1 MKLFLNLCLCFVFTT
16 PLWAQKRADALKKA
30 NTDLE
35 SRRVM
40 LPNGWS
46 LTPAGRSLDLGDLPL
61 NIAVSASGNRLAV
74 TNNGQSTQT
83 IQLIDAKNEK
93 VLHSVEIP
101 KSFYGLKFSRDE
113 RFLYAS
119 GGNDNWILQYAVT
132 GDKLV
137 LTDSLVLGKKMTEKI
152 SPVGIEID
160 DARNLLYVVTKENNS
175 LYSLDL
181 TTKKIT
187 HQEKLGHEG
196 YTCVLSPDRSELYIS
211 LWGGKKIAVFNT
223 NTRQITHRID
233 VTYNPNELIL
243 NRKGTLL
250 YVANA
255 GDNSVS
261 VIDTKAKRVVE
272 VLDAALYPNSPAG
285 STTNGLAL
293 SADQKTLYIANADN
307 NSLAVFDVSTPGR
320 SVSKGFIPVGWYPTN
335 VRVVGNRLFVA
346 NGKGYTSFANP
357 QGPQPVSRGVRSES
371 HLGEIA
377 QPNSR
382 LQYIGGL
389 MKGTLSIIDEPNADL
404 MALYAKK
411 VYGNTPYKKSA
422 ELIAEGEPGNP
433 VPMRVGDRNDVPQS
447 PIKYVFYII
456 KENRTYDQVFG
467 DIREGNGDSTL
478 CLFGEKY
485 TPNQHKLAREY
496 VLFDNFYVDAEVS
509 ADGHNWSLGAYA
521 NDYLEKTWP
530 TGYGRRG
537 GVTEGLGRRE
547 IANNKDGYI
556 WDFCKRKGVSY
567 RTYGVFVDTN
577 KGNIPAL
584 DREHVC
590 ASFSTYYQQQV
601 KDTTRVGQWKRD
613 FDSLLVAN
621 AVPALSTIR
630 LGADHT
636 QGLAVNR
643 PTPYACVA
651 DNDLAVGLLVE
662 HLSKSRIWNESAV
675 FILEDD
681 AQNGPD
687 HVDAHRSIALVI
699 SPYTKRNF
707 VDHTM
712 YSTSGMLRTIELI
725 LGLPPMTQY
734 DAAATPMFRSFT
746 TTPTLTPYQ
755 SVPANV
761 DLNARNTAATN
772 SAKRSA
778 QLDFADVDRIDD
790 NLFNEILWKGLRGEE
805 ALVPAPR
812 RSAFVRVVKRDDD

>member
-1 MKLFLNLCLCFVFTT
+1 
-16 PLWAQKRADALKKA
+16 
-30 NTDLE
+30 
-35 SRRVM
+35 M

-93 VLHSVEIP
+93 VLHSIEIP
-101 KSFYGLKFSRDE
+101 KSFYGLKFSRDG

-137 LTDSLVLGKKMTEKI
+137 LNDSLVLGKKMTEKI
-152 SPVGIEID
+152 SPVGIELD

-175 LYSLDL
+175 LYIIDL
-181 TTKKIT
+181 TSKKIV
-187 HQEKLGHEG
+187 HQEKLGFEG
-196 YTCVLSPDRSELYIS
+196 YTCVLSPDQKELYIS
-211 LWGGKKIAVFNT
+211 LWGGRKIAVFNT
-223 NTRQITHRID
+223 GTRQITQRID

-307 NSLAVFDVSTPGR
+307 NALAVFDVATPGR

-346 NGKGYTSFANP
+346 NGKGFTSFANP
-357 QGPQPVSRGVRSES
+357 QGPQPLSRGVRSES

-389 MKGTLSIIDEPNADL
+389 MKGTLSIIDEPNPDL
-404 MALYAKK
+404 MALYSKK
-411 VYGNTPYKKSA
+411 VYQNTPYKKSA
-422 ELIAEGEPGNP
+422 ELITEGEPGNP
-433 VPMRVGDRNDVPQS
+433 VPMRVGDKS
-447 PIKYVFYII
+447 PIKHVFYII

-496 VLFDNFYVDAEVS
+496 ALFDNFYVDAEVS
-509 ADGHNWSLGAYA
+509 ADGHNWSMGAYA

-556 WDFCKRKGVSY
+556 WDFCQRKGVSY

-584 DREHVC
+584 DRDHVC
-590 ASFSTYYQQQV
+590 SSFSTYYQQQV

-630 LGADHT
+630 LGSDHT

-699 SPYTKRNF
+699 SPYTKRKF

-746 TTPTLTPYQ
+746 ATPTVVPYQ

-778 QLDFADVDRIDD
+778 LLDFADVDRIDD

-805 ALVPAPR
+805 AVVPAPR
-812 RSAFVRVVKRDDD
+812 RSAFVRVVDRDDD